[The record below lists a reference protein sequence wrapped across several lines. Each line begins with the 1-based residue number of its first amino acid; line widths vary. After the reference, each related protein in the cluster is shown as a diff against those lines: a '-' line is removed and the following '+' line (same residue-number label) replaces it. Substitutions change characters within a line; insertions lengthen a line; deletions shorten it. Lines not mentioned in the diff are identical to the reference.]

1 MIAKEKN
8 DPTVNACKLC
18 SPLGAS
24 FVFKGI
30 ENCIPLL
37 HGSQGCSTYI
47 RRYMIGHFRE
57 PIDIASTNFGEETA
71 IFGGRENL
79 TIALDNI
86 IKAYKPSVIGIAT
99 TCLSETIGDDVPMYL
114 GSYVND
120 RKDLVIPK
128 LVHVST
134 PSYKGTHQDG
144 FYATINSLIETI
156 AEGGE
161 KTKTINFIMNLF
173 SPADIRWFKEL
184 SECYNIESII
194 MPDYSDTLDGE
205 YWGEYKRMPEGGT
218 KIEDIQKMGRSIGT
232 IEFGNILSEKGGA
245 GEILESK
252 FGVKSYGIGFPVGIT
267 NTDYFF
273 SLLESIT
280 DTKLPEKYR
289 KERGL
294 LIDSYV
300 DGHKYLFGKKAVLY
314 GEDDLVLGLASF
326 IRELGMIPVV
336 IGTGRKTG
344 LLEKV
349 INEVIPDY
357 KSLNISIIEN
367 IDFEDIG
374 RIAQEKEADIL
385 IGHSKGYKVARDLN
399 IPLIRVGFPIHDR
412 IGGQRVRVL
421 GYQGTQELLDR
432 IINAIIEKKQSDSPV
447 GYMAM

>member
-30 ENCIPLL
+30 ENCVPLL

-57 PIDIASTNFGEETA
+57 PIDIASTNFGEDTA

-114 GSYVND
+114 GTYVND
-120 RKDLVIPK
+120 RKDQVIPK

-156 AEGGE
+156 SEGGE

-184 SECYNIESII
+184 SECYNIDSII

-205 YWGEYKRMPEGGT
+205 YWGEYKRMSEGGT
-218 KIEDIQKMGRSIGT
+218 KVEDIQKMGRSAGT

-245 GEILESK
+245 GEILEAK
-252 FGVKSYGIGFPVGIT
+252 FGVKSYGIGFPIGIT

-280 DTKLPEKYR
+280 DKKLPEKYR

-374 RIAQEKEADIL
+374 KIAMDKEADIL

-399 IPLIRVGFPIHDR
+399 IPLIRIGFPIHDR
-412 IGGQRVRVL
+412 IGGQRVRIL
-421 GYQGTQELLDR
+421 GYQGTQDLLDR